1 MELVKE
7 SEMSCFLCCLGLLE
21 TEWMIR
27 NHLVRTN
34 ALVHQVGMPIL
45 VFSLDEQ
52 FQADLLHHA
61 AQRWVDSSI

>member
-7 SEMSCFLCCLGLLE
+7 SEMSCFLCSLGLFE

-52 FQADLLHHA
+52 F
-61 AQRWVDSSI
+61 